1 MAQWGNTDDAA
12 NSVLWATT
20 QVNLTPNTT
29 NQTALFGNTTVEGFN
44 NNGVAMKKA
53 VGQFALDATE
63 IRVSGN
69 ASVQQY
75 VIVNPGSGY
84 AANAAVTVANTS
96 GGSNTQLAN
105 STVTTGKVTAVTAN
119 VTVGGYT
126 SAPTVTIAAPAA
138 INIVSNTAGF
148 SNTADTLLISTANSK
163 FAVGDKVYYGVPA
176 GNTAIAPLTGNT
188 FYYVQAANT
197 TTIKLS
203 ATPGGA
209 AIDLTDARNDTSPE
223 THTITGETATAVAV
237 LTEVG
242 YTKGAAHTGW
252 VMRTVGTG
260 GRAGRVQYETL
271 VAFGGNFS
279 NDASDDAILPD
290 A

>member
-12 NSVLWATT
+12 NSVLWATAL
-20 QVNLTPNTT
+20 VNLTPNTT
-29 NQTALFGNTTVEGFN
+29 NQSALFGNTTVGAFIANE
-44 NNGVAMKKA
+44 A
-53 VGQFALDATE
+53 VGQFGLDATE

-69 ASVQQY
+69 AAVQQY
-75 VIVNPGSGY
+75 IITNPGSGY
-84 AANAAVTVANTS
+84 AANAAVTVANTT
-96 GGSNTQLAN
+96 GGANTQAAN
-105 STVTTGKVTAVTAN
+105 STVATGRVTAVTAN
-119 VTVGGYT
+119 VVIAGYS
-126 SAPTVTIAAPAA
+126 SAPAVTIAAPAA
-138 INIVSNTAGF
+138 QSFNANSAVTNATDAIA
-148 SNTADTLLISTANSK
+148 ISTANSI
-163 FAVGDKVYYGVPA
+163 FLAGDKVTYTVAA
-176 GNTAIAPLTGNT
+176 GNTALTNLTSGGT
-188 FYYVQAANT
+188 YY
-197 TTIKLS
+197 IKTSNSTAVTLTDVPNG
-203 ATPGGA
+203 AT
-209 AIDLTDARNDTSPE
+209 IDLTKGLTE
-223 THTITGETATAVAV
+223 TGHSLTGETATAVAE